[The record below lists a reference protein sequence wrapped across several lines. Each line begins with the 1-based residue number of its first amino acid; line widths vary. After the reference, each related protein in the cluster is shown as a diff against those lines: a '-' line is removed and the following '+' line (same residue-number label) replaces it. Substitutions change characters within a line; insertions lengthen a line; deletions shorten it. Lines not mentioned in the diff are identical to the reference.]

1 MDKSRRSVLK
11 NLGLA
16 LAATP
21 MVAILGLII
30 IITLVGALDDKIT
43 KIQLAI

>member
-30 IITLVGALDDKIT
+30 ITLVGALDDKIT